1 MGERTEK
8 FLDVLADGSLG
19 QSRNLRVFWN
29 AVPHVDDE
37 DHPEDKD
44 WSASETDPKA
54 P

>member
-8 FLDVLADGSLG
+8 FLDALADPAHG

-29 AVPHVDDE
+29 AVPHVDDDE
-37 DHPEDKD
+37 HPGDKN
-44 WSASETDPKA
+44 WSASEPDPEA